1 MSSTR
6 VRLAV
11 VGTLLVLNLL
21 VWLPRARPK
30 HRPATHGSRSA
41 TQFVSTAAPKE
52 MQRGPHLGNAK
63 QDSTL
68 SVVVSSRQ
76 DTQRTLGQ
84 TLDLSGG
91 PDCVAFKQA
100 GITKLRRATVKLPG
114 AQPTEFLDFCYY
126 DPHPA
131 YKREVHVR
139 MPQYYSLEKRTLN
152 GWNSRFRLWEVKPA
166 WSECEWLARAN
177 RVNSGSRYAMA
188 GSTQGQLPDSLL
200 ETSGNSSEKLVAS
213 VASVVRT
220 QAQSGSR

>member
-1 MSSTR
+1 MSSTK
-6 VRLAV
+6 VRLAI
-11 VGTLLVLNLL
+11 VGTLLVLNLF

-30 HRPATHGSRSA
+30 HRPATHRSRPA
-41 TQFVSTAAPKE
+41 TEFVSTAVPQR

-68 SVVVSSRQ
+68 SVVVSSQQ

-84 TLDLSGG
+84 AIDLSGG
-91 PDCVAFKQA
+91 SDCITFKQA
-100 GITKLRRATVKLPG
+100 GITKLRKVTVKPAG

-131 YKREVHVR
+131 YKRKVHVR
-139 MPQYYSLEKRTLN
+139 MPQYYSLEERTFN

-166 WSECEWLARAN
+166 WSESEWLARAN
-177 RVNSGSRYAMA
+177 GVNSGSRYAMA
-188 GSTQGQLPDSLL
+188 GSARGQLPDSLL